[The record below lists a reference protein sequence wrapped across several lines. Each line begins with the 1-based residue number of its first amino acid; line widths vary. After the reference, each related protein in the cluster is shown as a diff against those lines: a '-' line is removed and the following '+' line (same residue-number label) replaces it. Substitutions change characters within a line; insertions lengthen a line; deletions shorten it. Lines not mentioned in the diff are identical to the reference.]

1 MLPERQL
8 YLVGGRTSQRF
19 QYSGQIDIL
28 RSGRKMNQPRSA
40 HHIGTILMSKQLLL
54 ASSSRCHPHNYLDHC
69 QAEMRQLFSGV
80 SEVLFVPYARPVGQ
94 THQQYT
100 AIARQ
105 RFESLG
111 FSISG
116 IHEFPDPQAA
126 VLGAEGVFIGGGN
139 TFVLLRDLYEFGL
152 VDVLRQRIEAGMPY
166 MGTSAGSNV
175 AGLSVGT
182 SNDMPIVQPA
192 SLTALGV
199 VPFNINPHY
208 PTAPPDPTHKGET
221 REDRIREFH
230 FFNDQPVVA
239 LHEDG
244 MLRIEESGVRLVG
257 ERPARIF
264 RPGREVE
271 VIQPGPVSSI

>member
-1 MLPERQL
+1 MRVKSLCAKASFRYTPADCLRYVASVRQMPEVLSFGQQIWRRTGSGPLLPERQL

-126 VLGAEGVFIGGGN
+126 V
-139 TFVLLRDLYEFGL
+139 
-152 VDVLRQRIEAGMPY
+152 
-166 MGTSAGSNV
+166 SW
-175 AGLSVGT
+175 
-182 SNDMPIVQPA
+182 
-192 SLTALGV
+192 
-199 VPFNINPHY
+199 
-208 PTAPPDPTHKGET
+208 
-221 REDRIREFH
+221 
-230 FFNDQPVVA
+230 
-239 LHEDG
+239 
-244 MLRIEESGVRLVG
+244 
-257 ERPARIF
+257 
-264 RPGREVE
+264 GRRRVHWRR
-271 VIQPGPVSSI
+271 